1 MEFATHLVEDLA
13 RRVFS
18 SSAPAPSGRDAF
30 DAMLWTTFRSTG
42 LDQLLATG
50 EPTALRDATAMLRIA
65 GFHAVRIPAAEALL
79 AHWLAARA
87 GWDEPSILPIAVPSL
102 AERIALPWGRSAT
115 ALYVVHDGFIARYRG
130 PMKVT
135 REGSNLAGEPRDEI
149 AWPAGEFE
157 VSSTAMEA
165 DELLCLY
172 ALCRAAMLAGAMERA
187 LDLAV
192 AYAGERVQFGRPIGS
207 FQAVQ
212 QMMAQLAAHV
222 AVAAAAVELAVGRFS
237 SFTAAVAKSRAS
249 EAVGPVAEIAHQ
261 VVGAMGFTVEFPLHQ
276 VTRRLWSWRDE
287 HGSELYWNRRIGA
300 LISAAGSGALW
311 PLLSGTVPAGQE
323 WQP

>member
-13 RRVFS
+13 LRVFS
-18 SSAPAPSGRDAF
+18 SSASTVSGRDAF
-30 DAMLWTTFRSTG
+30 DAALWTTFRSTG

-50 EPTALRDATAMLRIA
+50 ESTTLRDATAMLRTA

-79 AHWLAARA
+79 ANWLATRA
-87 GWDEPSILPIAVPSL
+87 GWDETSFLPVAVMSP
-102 AERIALPWGRSAT
+102 AERTVVPWGRSAT
-115 ALYVVHDGFIARYRG
+115 ALYFVHNGFIARCLG
-130 PMKVT
+130 PMNVT
-135 REGSNLAGEPRDEI
+135 CQGSNLAGEPRDQI
-149 AWPAGEFE
+149 AWPDGAFQ

-165 DELLCLY
+165 DELLCLN
-172 ALCRAAMLAGAMERA
+172 ALCRAAMMAGAMERA

-192 AYAGERVQFGRPIGS
+192 VYAGQRVQFGRPIGS

-212 QMMAQLAAHV
+212 QMMAQLAAH
-222 AVAAAAVELAVGRFS
+222 AAAAGAAVDLAVARFS
-237 SFTAAVAKSRAS
+237 TFTAAVAKSRAS

-276 VTRRLWSWRDE
+276 VTRRLWAWRDE
-287 HGSELYWNRRIGA
+287 DGSELYWNRRIGA
-300 LISAAGSGALW
+300 IASAGGGSGLW
-311 PLLSGTVPAGQE
+311 PLLSGTAPYGLD